1 MVGSCDLGLCPKFAE
16 CEPSSTHG
24 YLCKCPDEQTGKHCE
39 TNSFCENEFNPC
51 ENNGKCETIEILDA
65 GSEKLKI
72 PGYQCTCAG
81 DFTGTNCE
89 IEITSCDKLD
99 CGKNGRCNENV
110 NKIASCI
117 CENNYF
123 GELCEKSGDP
133 TLNAPVPDDDGSVS
147 GVTVM
152 LRFLWVG
159 LALGVVV
166 FAVNNVR
173 RAESKKDYKTGKG
186 KNGKIQSNKAGSNK
200 IGGNNSHKPKVANDK
215 SNKSTPKV
223 AAKAKPKVS
232 NNNSHQEKVRKRKKR
247 TK

>member
-1 MVGSCDLGLCPKFAE
+1 M
-16 CEPSSTHG
+16 
-24 YLCKCPDEQTGKHCE
+24 
-39 TNSFCENEFNPC
+39 
-51 ENNGKCETIEILDA
+51 
-65 GSEKLKI
+65 
-72 PGYQCTCAG
+72 
-81 DFTGTNCE
+81 
-89 IEITSCDKLD
+89 
-99 CGKNGRCNENV
+99 

-147 GVTVM
+147 GATVM

-215 SNKSTPKV
+215 SNKATPKV
-223 AAKAKPKVS
+223 AVKAKLKVS

-247 TK
+247 NK